1 MCRAMEHYGTGYGY
15 IAYTTVLNRDYTD
28 APLTFAEL
36 GDRAQVLV
44 NEKQQGIAYIN
55 ESLTVNITAKAG
67 DRLTVLVENMGRA
80 NFGDKMMRKKGLPG
94 RVLLGNK
101 IHFSWDVY
109 PLPMTDLS
117 AIKFSTEAS
126 FKAPAFYKG
135 TFFADASDDTFLRTD
150 NFKKGFVMLNGFNLG
165 RYWEIG
171 PQKTLYVPRSLIKK
185 GENEVVVFES
195 DGLNGNPEIEFTD
208 KPEY

>member
-1 MCRAMEHYGTGYGY
+1 M
-15 IAYTTVLNRDYTD
+15 
-28 APLTFAEL
+28 
-36 GDRAQVLV
+36 
-44 NEKQQGIAYIN
+44 
-55 ESLTVNITAKAG
+55 NITAKVG
-67 DRLTVLVENMGRA
+67 DRLTVLAENMGRA

-101 IHFSWDVY
+101 IHFSWEVY

-117 AIKFSTEAS
+117 ALKFSSEAS
-126 FKAPAFYKG
+126 FKAPVFYKG
-135 TFFADASDDTFLRTD
+135 TFLRID